1 MTDSQFTEVC
11 GHMLEEIKSRTPY
24 RFGNLCDK
32 ATLSRSLG
40 DGKIEIYV
48 DVTIAPYFKYVN
60 NYDRV
65 YFRRYEKEYSISGGK
80 IATNRVL
87 KKVSAPNK
95 NYQYFE
101 KAFDAALSKLV
112 SEVGGRLEIG

>member
-1 MTDSQFTEVC
+1 
-11 GHMLEEIKSRTPY
+11 MLKEIKSRTPEKS
-24 RFGNLCDK
+24 GNLKKK
-32 ATLSRSLG
+32 ATLSRSQG
-40 DGKIEIYV
+40 NGVIEIYV
-48 DVTIAPYFKYVN
+48 DMTIAPYFKYVN

-80 IATNRVL
+80 IVTNRVL
-87 KKVSAPNK
+87 KKVSVPNK

-101 KAFDAALSKLV
+101 KAFDAALAKLV